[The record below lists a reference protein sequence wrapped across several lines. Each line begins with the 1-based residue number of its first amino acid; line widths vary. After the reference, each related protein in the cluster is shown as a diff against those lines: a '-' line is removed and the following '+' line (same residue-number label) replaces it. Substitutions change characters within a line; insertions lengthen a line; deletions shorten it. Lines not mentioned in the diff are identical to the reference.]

1 MFKPAIVKTKSK
13 PHFLPG
19 NRSPRPGFALVVTL
33 VLMVLLSILAL
44 GLLSLASVELRTSG
58 VSKHDAIARQ
68 NALLAMQL
76 AIGELQK
83 HLGPD
88 KRTSANA
95 ELVDALFE
103 DTNPHWVG
111 AWNTEGGFRTW
122 LVSGN
127 EQTIVPADPTQDA
140 TSAAHNPGA
149 VLATGTISDPGV
161 ILVGAASAGEAST
174 PGSPDNKHHVVAPA
188 VALRSPDSSLLGRY
202 AWWVGDEGGK
212 ANLAAAVEKLPAASA
227 DVSEHLMHFASS
239 PNRGFPSLGEPWK
252 RWLPD
257 GPNPLLV
264 NSDGKFPSRRQ
275 VTLADGALV
284 EEMKE
289 HFHDFTVTSAG
300 VMSDSNQGG
309 LKKDLSIAFEI
320 PEEDFEKSEFTRV
333 LVSGEPDQDLAFAT
347 DHDTPGGRAI
357 YSSSSLKG
365 RSTKTAVNYR
375 DPSWDASFVYR
386 GPTFDQLRDHYQLYR
401 RVEDPF
407 GSDASIQAQTY
418 SPGSLDMSYN
428 TAKTNTLWHD
438 FHGAQFQWNS
448 NDLAQGENDAVED
461 IIQHGNNSPAIRIRP
476 LTTELVPEVQHHA
489 YTMALQSYKEGGDP
503 PGYSRMRLFV
513 HPYFT
518 LYNPYN
524 VEITSPPISI
534 TVARAEVA
542 AKFELQGDPPT
553 DIGTKKTVWLATL
566 YPVDSTSGGDAV
578 TSGYQSQGH
587 ILSDSGSSAYAPDA
601 IRLRPG
607 EIKLYTISGNK
618 PFDMDTLAALNRS
631 DRILSFQAVDPSSP
645 GQLFR
650 TGMYKELRYRY
661 DDVLTPPD
669 ADKEPDP
676 YLVPDGI
683 PFKLTVDNAKY
694 IEKGGRG
701 DRPPLGS
708 NGNEFY
714 ELSWS
719 MESPGGT
726 SDSVRKVRTFNGTYW
741 LGEPINN
748 DSPLY
753 LNTSEIAGDVNAA
766 DGGNKRFVGQTDNFW
781 KPTKGGVNSDSNISL
796 ATHNHRA
803 PVQSN
808 SGTGGQGPNATRGP
822 ATWEGTAELL
832 DGGAPNLNLRFWGSS
847 TDPAVGG
854 QDYVTLFEV
863 PRVPLTSIA
872 EFTQANLSRAYTAPA
887 YALGNSY
894 ASPYIPA
901 EDLWWRSGAASNA
914 SADRMWTLDDSYI
927 FNEALFDSY
936 FFSSLNPG
944 LDGNS
949 WNNRLPE
956 SSVRLGSGDPTKTS
970 PLQTRLDAWRTKAE
984 KLLNPHIRF
993 ILPSGKSVEDA
1004 EDDLDL
1010 GKAYSETQESLESAE
1025 DIRPHNAIASYIL
1038 NTGAFNVNST
1048 SVPAWRAML
1057 AGQRDAAVSYF
1068 MNTGSLDVNKED
1080 EETPFQRTS
1089 PGAEDQATGDDRN
1102 LWNGYRSLSDA
1113 DIDGLAQAI
1122 VVEVKRRARDRGPG
1136 KAGRPFTTL
1145 AEFIN
1150 RKQAPPSDP
1159 SSLKGILQTALDDKL
1174 NDPASLTGY
1183 SAAGAQS
1190 QHVTKKKTSPGETV
1204 TIPYVNPGALAASTI
1219 AGAPQWLM
1227 QSDIL
1232 ENIGQRLSARSDTFV
1247 IRAYGESISA
1257 EDNQVGG
1264 RAWLEATVQREPG
1277 FVDSANDPALPLT
1290 SPGLTE
1296 ANKNYGRR
1304 FRIISLQWLSPQ
1316 EL

>member
-1 MFKPAIVKTKSK
+1 M
-13 PHFLPG
+13 
-19 NRSPRPGFALVVTL
+19 
-33 VLMVLLSILAL
+33 
-44 GLLSLASVELRTSG
+44 
-58 VSKHDAIARQ
+58 
-68 NALLAMQL
+68 
-76 AIGELQK
+76 
-83 HLGPD
+83 
-88 KRTSANA
+88 
-95 ELVDALFE
+95 
-103 DTNPHWVG
+103 
-111 AWNTEGGFRTW
+111 
-122 LVSGN
+122 VSGN
-127 EQTIVPADPTQDA
+127 EQTEVPTDPAWDSKSVTHTPD
-140 TSAAHNPGA
+140 T
-149 VLATGTISDPGV
+149 VLETESLSDTGV
-161 ILVGAASAGEAST
+161 VLVGAASAGSDVADGEVDD
-174 PGSPDNKHHVVAPA
+174 GRHVVAPA
-188 VALRSPDSSLLGRY
+188 VEMKSPDSQLVGRY
-202 AWWVGDEGGK
+202 AWWVGDEGTK
-212 ANLAAAVEKLPAASA
+212 ANLAAAIEEAPDASA
-227 DVSEHLMHFASS
+227 DIAEALIYLASS
-239 PNRGFPSLGEPWK
+239 PNRGFPTLGNPWEG
-252 RWLPD
+252 WVADDPD
-257 GPNPLLV
+257 SVLV
-264 NSDGKFPSRRQ
+264 DSDGKFPSRRQ
-275 VTLADGALV
+275 VPLADTGLI
-284 EEMKE
+284 EEIKDR
-289 HFHDFTVTSAG
+289 FHDFTVMSAG
-300 VMSDSNQGG
+300 VMSDSNHGG

-320 PEEDFEKSEFTRV
+320 PEEDFEKSEFTRI
-333 LVSGEPDQDLAFAT
+333 LESGETDQDLAYAT
-347 DHDTPGGRAI
+347 DHDTSGGRTI
-357 YSSSSLKG
+357 YSSSPLKG

-375 DPSWDASFVYR
+375 DSSWDAGFVYR

-407 GSDASIQAQTY
+407 GRDASIRAQTY

-428 TAKTNTLWHD
+428 GAKTNTLWKD

-448 NDLAQGENDAVED
+448 NDLAKGQNDAVED
-461 IIQHGNNSPAIRIRP
+461 ILQRDGNSPAIRIRP

-503 PGYSRMRLFV
+503 PEYSRMRLFV

-542 AKFELQGDPPT
+542 AKFELQGNPPT
-553 DIGTKKTVWLATL
+553 DIGMKKTVWLATL
-566 YPVDSTSGGDAV
+566 YPVDSTSGGDEV
-578 TSGYQSQGH
+578 MSGYQSQDH
-587 ILSDSGSSAYAPDA
+587 ILSDSGSSTYASDA

-607 EIKLYTISGNK
+607 EIKLYTIAGNK

-781 KPTKGGVNSDSNISL
+781 KPTKGGVDGDSNISL

-863 PRVPLTSIA
+863 PRAPLTSIA
-872 EFTQANLSRAYTAPA
+872 ELTQANLSRAYTAPA

-894 ASPYIPA
+894 ASPYIRA

-914 SADRMWTLDDSYI
+914 QADRMWTLDDSYI

-1038 NTGAFNVNST
+1038 NTGTFNVNST
-1048 SVPAWRAML
+1048 SVPAWRAIL
-1057 AGQRDAAVSYF
+1057 AGRRDAAVPYF
-1068 MNTGSLDVNKED
+1068 RNMTNLKADRED
-1080 EETPFQRTS
+1080 GETPFQRTS
-1089 PGAEDQATGDDRN
+1089 PGADDSATGSDRN
-1102 LWNGYRSLSDA
+1102 LWNGYRSLSDS
-1113 DIDGLAQAI
+1113 DIDDLAQAI
-1122 VVEVKRRARDRGPG
+1122 VAELKRRARDREPG

-1150 RKQAPPSDP
+1150 RKPARASDP
-1159 SSLKGILQTALDDKL
+1159 SSLKGILQTALDDEI
-1174 NDPASLTGY
+1174 NNPSSLTGY
-1183 SAAGAQS
+1183 SAAGAES
-1190 QHVTKKKTSPGETV
+1190 QHVTRKKQDPEETH
-1204 TIPYVNPGALAASTI
+1204 
-1219 AGAPQWLM
+1219 
-1227 QSDIL
+1227 
-1232 ENIGQRLSARSDTFV
+1232 
-1247 IRAYGESISA
+1247 
-1257 EDNQVGG
+1257 
-1264 RAWLEATVQREPG
+1264 
-1277 FVDSANDPALPLT
+1277 
-1290 SPGLTE
+1290 
-1296 ANKNYGRR
+1296 
-1304 FRIISLQWLSPQ
+1304 
-1316 EL
+1316 